1 MAGGEHKLD
10 LDALIDRALSEEPM
24 LRAPVTLQR
33 GVEERLRIADLRDRE
48 KMRFRLSM
56 VTLLLALVSALFAA
70 GALLWFTNL
79 SLLAKTGVSGGR
91 GHYDYYATALVQSW
105 HAYQGAYTLVL
116 SVLLAACT
124 VAMGWRPLRKR
135 LGLR

>member
-1 MAGGEHKLD
+1 MAGGEKMD
-10 LDALIDRALSEEPM
+10 LDALIDQALSTEPL
-24 LRAPVTLQR
+24 LRAPLTLQR

-56 VTLLLALVSALFAA
+56 ATLLLALVSALFAA

-79 SLLAKTGVSGGR
+79 SVLAKAGVSGGK
-91 GHYDYYATALVQSW
+91 GQYDYYATALAQFW

-116 SVLLAACT
+116 SVLLAVCT
-124 VAMGWRPLRKR
+124 LAMGWRPLRKR

>member
-1 MAGGEHKLD
+1 MAGGEHFD
-10 LDALIDRALSEEPM
+10 IDALIDQALSTEPL

-56 VTLLLALVSALFAA
+56 ATLLLALVSALGAA

-79 SLLAKTGVSGGR
+79 SVLAKAGVSGGK
-91 GHYDYYATALVQSW
+91 GQYDYYATALVQSW

-116 SVLLAACT
+116 SVLLAVCT
-124 VAMGWRPLRKR
+124 LAMGWRPLRKR

>member
-1 MAGGEHKLD
+1 MAGGKKFD
-10 LDALIDRALSEEPM
+10 IDALIDQALSEEPM
-24 LRAPVTLQR
+24 LRAPVSLQR

-56 VTLLLALVSALFAA
+56 ATLLLALVSSLLAA

-79 SLLAKTGVSGGR
+79 SVLARAGVSGGK
-91 GHYDYYATALVQSW
+91 GQLDYYFTALVQSW
-105 HAYQGAYTLVL
+105 HAYQGAYTLIL

-124 VAMGWRPLRKR
+124 LAMGWRPLRKR

>member
-1 MAGGEHKLD
+1 MAGGKKID
-10 LDALIDRALSEEPM
+10 IDALIDQALSKEPM
-24 LRAPVTLQR
+24 LRAPASLQC
-33 GVEERLRIADLRDRE
+33 GVEERLRIAALRDRE

-56 VTLLLALVSALFAA
+56 VTLLLALVSSLLAA

-79 SLLAKTGVSGGR
+79 SVLAKAGVSGGK
-91 GHYDYYATALVQSW
+91 GQFDYYFTALVQSW

-124 VAMGWRPLRKR
+124 LAMGWRPLRKR
-135 LGLR
+135 LGMR

>member
-1 MAGGEHKLD
+1 MAGSDKFD
-10 LDALIDRALSEEPM
+10 LDALIDQALSAEPV

-56 VTLLLALVSALFAA
+56 ATLLLALVSSLFAA

-79 SLLAKTGVSGGR
+79 SVLARAGVSGGR
-91 GHYDYYATALVQSW
+91 GQFDYYATALVQSW

-116 SVLLAACT
+116 SVLLAVCT
-124 VAMGWRPLRKR
+124 LAMGWRPLRKR

>member
-1 MAGGEHKLD
+1 MAGGEKFD
-10 LDALIDRALSEEPM
+10 IDALIDKALSAEPM
-24 LRAPVTLQR
+24 LRAPVSLQR

-56 VTLLLALVSALFAA
+56 ATLSLALVSALFAA

-79 SLLAKTGVSGGR
+79 SVLAKAGVSGGK
-91 GHYDYYATALVQSW
+91 GQYDYYATALVQFW

-116 SVLLAACT
+116 SVLLAVCT
-124 VAMGWRPLRKR
+124 LAMGWRPLRKR
-135 LGLR
+135 FGMR

>member
-1 MAGGEHKLD
+1 MAGADKFD
-10 LDALIDRALSEEPM
+10 LDALIDQALSAEPV

-48 KMRFRLSM
+48 LMRFRLSM
-56 VTLLLALVSALFAA
+56 ATLLLALVSSLLAA

-79 SLLAKTGVSGGR
+79 SVLAKAGVSGGK
-91 GHYDYYATALVQSW
+91 GQFDYYATALVQSW

-116 SVLLAACT
+116 SVLLAVCT
-124 VAMGWRPLRKR
+124 LAMGWRPLRKR

>member
-1 MAGGEHKLD
+1 MAGGKKID
-10 LDALIDRALSEEPM
+10 IDALIDQALSAEPL
-24 LRAPVTLQR
+24 LRAPVSLQR

-56 VTLLLALVSALFAA
+56 ATLLLALVSSLLAA

-79 SLLAKTGVSGGR
+79 SVLAKAGVSGGK
-91 GHYDYYATALVQSW
+91 GQFDYYATALVQSW

-116 SVLLAACT
+116 SVILAVCT
-124 VAMGWRPLRKR
+124 LAMGWRPLRKR
-135 LGLR
+135 IGMR